1 MHRHLVSAAILAA
14 AFASAAPALADQP
27 PAPPAPAPT
36 ASAPAAPVSK
46 DDFGG
51 PLAAGVC
58 LLSREQAFT
67 ESKVGQAA
75 RGRLEALEQRA
86 KANLDAER
94 RKLEGDAKALQAQ
107 QGVLT
112 PADGQK
118 RERQL
123 QARAQALQASAAQ
136 ITRELEATRAKV
148 SGQIGEMM
156 RPIVLTA
163 YQAKGCGLLLSRE
176 AVIGGNLGND
186 LTATVIQGLDAK
198 VSTITFE
205 REHLAPSPSDSAR

>member
-1 MHRHLVSAAILAA
+1 MHRHLVSAALLAA
-14 AFASAAPALADQP
+14 AFASAAPALADQ
-27 PAPPAPAPT
+27 APAAAAPA
-36 ASAPAAPVSK
+36 ASAPAAPASK

-58 LLSREQAFT
+58 LLSREQVFT

-75 RGRLEALEQRA
+75 RNRLQALEQKA

-94 RKLEGDAKALQAQ
+94 RKLEGEAKALQAQ

-123 QARAQALQASAAQ
+123 QARAQALQASAGQ

-156 RPIVLTA
+156 RPIVVTA

-176 AVIGGNLGND
+176 AVIGGNMGND
-186 LTATVIQGLDAK
+186 LTATVITGLDAK

-205 REHLAPSPSDSAR
+205 REHLPPSPSDSPR